1 MGIFILN
8 NGFDGHVFYDE
19 RARETK
25 DGQEMQISEK
35 RV

>member
-1 MGIFILN
+1 MGIFIFN
-8 NGFDGHVFYDE
+8 NGFDGHVFYNE
-19 RARETK
+19 RAHETK